1 MFFSS
6 ARDSINEIKESFSKE
21 SLLGSFL
28 FFLVL
33 SSWYVLRPVRNEMA
47 VANVDDLPYLL
58 AAGAIAMLLINP
70 IYSWVVSKTNLR
82 KIVIYCYSFLIVN
95 LLIFLSTWK
104 FLGIG
109 DSVWVGRIFY
119 VWCNVYSFFVVSI
132 FWVVIINIFRNSKT
146 RSFYGAIMA
155 GGSLGAI
162 FGSEISKRF
171 SNSFDEYGL
180 EFFTLS
186 AAILLFFAMLLAM
199 NITRSKMNEKIL
211 DKNSVGG
218 GSLDSIKN
226 SIQSEEIRNIAAYVW
241 MWTCLMTIQW
251 ITAINIIEE
260 WSSDS
265 QQRISFFATIEQI
278 VSPLTLLIQLFLTNI
293 IIRKVGIKNIMIL
306 YGFLFLIAYLLYGF
320 FPSIVAVAIVT
331 VFLRVFEYGFNK
343 PTREIIYSTLK
354 QNDRYK
360 SSVLIDTF
368 VSRFGDLTGSALIKL
383 AGFTTITFNSLPLMA
398 LPIAGYLSF
407 LGMRISK
414 ENKIRDL

>member
-1 MFFSS
+1 MFVSS
-6 ARDSINEIKESFSKE
+6 LRDSINEIKESFSKE

-58 AAGAIAMLLINP
+58 AAGAVAMLLINP

-146 RSFYGAIMA
+146 RSFYGVIMA

>member
-1 MFFSS
+1 
-6 ARDSINEIKESFSKE
+6 
-21 SLLGSFL
+21 
-28 FFLVL
+28 
-33 SSWYVLRPVRNEMA
+33 MA

-58 AAGAIAMLLINP
+58 AAGAITMLLINP

-146 RSFYGAIMA
+146 RSFYGVIMA

-171 SNSFDEYGL
+171 SNSFDVYGL

-199 NITRSKMNEKIL
+199 SITRSKMNEKIL

-226 SIQSEEIRNIAAYVW
+226 SIKSEEIRNIASYVW

-293 IIRKVGIKNIMIL
+293 IIRKVGIKNIMVL

>member
-146 RSFYGAIMA
+146 RSFYGVIMA

-199 NITRSKMNEKIL
+199 SITRSKMNEKIL

-226 SIQSEEIRNIAAYVW
+226 SIKSEEIRNIASYVW

>member
-146 RSFYGAIMA
+146 RSFYGVIMA

-199 NITRSKMNEKIL
+199 NITRSKMTEKIL

-293 IIRKVGIKNIMIL
+293 IIRKVGIKNIMII

>member
-6 ARDSINEIKESFSKE
+6 ARDPLNEIKESFSKE

-146 RSFYGAIMA
+146 RSFYGVIMA

-226 SIQSEEIRNIAAYVW
+226 SIKSEEIRNIAAYVW

>member
-146 RSFYGAIMA
+146 RSFYGVIMA

-414 ENKIRDL
+414 ENKIKDL

>member
-146 RSFYGAIMA
+146 RSFYGVIMA

-171 SNSFDEYGL
+171 SNSFDVYGL

-186 AAILLFFAMLLAM
+186 AAVLLFFAMLLAM

-265 QQRISFFATIEQI
+265 QQRILFFATIEQI

>member
-95 LLIFLSTWK
+95 LFIFLSTWK

-146 RSFYGAIMA
+146 RSFYGVIMA